1 MEKLL
6 KLIACIVGVFFTY
19 SSLHFFMQR
28 DAVMFI
34 AILPLTATFIWWYNK
49 RILNG

>member
-1 MEKLL
+1 MTKVL
-6 KLIACIVGVFFTY
+6 KLAACILGVFFSY
-19 SSLHFFMQR
+19 SSLHYFMQG
-28 DAVMFI
+28 DVVMFI